1 MRIYELLDE
10 LREEIENSPKAVF
23 SNKRTVDI
31 DILLEIMGDL
41 KKAIPDEITEAQ
53 RVISE
58 RDQII
63 DKAHEEAASIINSAE
78 DELQTRISENNVLQE
93 AEIKAKELLKLAEEN
108 AREITIGSK
117 EYADDILSELE
128 TYLADYLKVIRKNR
142 LELSAK
148 RKAGN

>member
-10 LREEIENSPKAVF
+10 LREELENSPKAVF
-23 SNKRTVDI
+23 SNKRTVDL

-41 KKAIPDEITEAQ
+41 KKEIPDEIAEAQ
-53 RVISE
+53 RIIGE

-63 DKAHEEAASIINSAE
+63 DKAHEEAASIINSAD

-93 AEIKAKELLKLAEEN
+93 AEIKSKELLKLAEEN

-117 EYADDILSELE
+117 EYADDILGELE
-128 TYLADYLKVIRKNR
+128 TYLGDYLKVIRKNR
-142 LELSAK
+142 LELSSK
-148 RKAGN
+148 RKTG